1 MDRRIFFRNSAVLSA
16 ALIIPW
22 LNSCRDI
29 DPAMVPA
36 PDFLS
41 HTLDKASLESI
52 GKAYLDKHPEQNEAK
67 AIAKKLMREGSGQK
81 DLVSY
86 FNQRIRKDFEEGKTT
101 IVSGWVL
108 SETEAQQAA
117 LFTLLNKQ

>member
-29 DPAMVPA
+29 DPALVPA

-41 HTLDKASLESI
+41 HTLDKASLQSI
-52 GKAYLDKHPEQNEAK
+52 GKAYLDKHPEQREAK
-67 AIAKKLMREGSGQK
+67 AIAKQLLREGSEQK
-81 DLVSY
+81 DLVGY
-86 FNQRIRKDFEEGKTT
+86 FNQKIRNDFEVGNT
-101 IVSGWVL
+101 IILSGWVL